1 MFKLNEKAAGLT
13 PYAPNTAAL
22 PVRLDANESF
32 LPLPDALREKILREA
47 LALPMNRYPDPEAR
61 ALREA
66 FASRY
71 GVPAENVCAG
81 NGSDELISVLLQTFL
96 QKGDALATVSPDFSM
111 YAFYG
116 YLAECRHVEI
126 EAGADWE
133 ISVDKVI
140 ETCNKENVRLLIFS
154 NPCNPT
160 GRGVPREEILRLVR
174 SVSALVVVDEA
185 YMDFWD
191 QSVLNVCTEYDNLLV
206 LRTCSKALGLA
217 ALRVGFAV
225 GNGTLIGALQ
235 AARSPYNVNA
245 LSQCAAAAV
254 LRETEFCDG
263 AARALIAAK
272 GALEAGLRR
281 IAEETGGFSPVPSCT
296 NFVTLRLPDAA
307 ALNEAL
313 RAAGVSVR
321 HFGGLSALRITAGTE
336 EENAAVL
343 SAVRDYFAK
352 EKKGGAS

>member
-1 MFKLNEKAAGLT
+1 MYTLNEKAARLT
-13 PYAPNTAAL
+13 PYAPNTEAL

-32 LPLPDALREKILREA
+32 LPLPDALREKLLRES
-47 LALPMNRYPDPEAR
+47 LSLPLNRYPDPEAR
-61 ALREA
+61 ALRES
-66 FASRY
+66 FAARH
-71 GVPAENVCAG
+71 GVPAENVVAG
-81 NGSDELISVLLQTFL
+81 NGSDELISVVLQTFL
-96 QKGDALATVSPDFSM
+96 QKGDAFATVSPDFSM

-116 YLAECRHVEI
+116 YLAECRHVETKT
-126 EAGADWE
+126 EEDWR
-133 ISVDKVI
+133 IPLDKVI
-140 ETCNKENVRLLIFS
+140 ATCNNENVRLLIFS

-160 GRGVPREEILRLVR
+160 GRGLAREEILRLAR
-174 SVSALVVVDEA
+174 SVPALVVVDEA

-191 QSVLNVCTEYDNLLV
+191 QSVLDVCAEYDNLLV

-254 LRETEFCDG
+254 LREKELCDG
-263 AARALIAAK
+263 AAQALIASK
-272 GALEAGLRR
+272 RALEAGLRR
-281 IAEETGGFSPVPSCT
+281 IEEETGGFSPVPSCT
-296 NFVTLRLPDAA
+296 NFVTVRLQDAA
-307 ALNEAL
+307 ALNDAL
-313 RAAGVSVR
+313 RAAGVSAR
-321 HFGGLSALRITAGTE
+321 YFGGLSAVRITAGTE

-352 EKKGGAS
+352 